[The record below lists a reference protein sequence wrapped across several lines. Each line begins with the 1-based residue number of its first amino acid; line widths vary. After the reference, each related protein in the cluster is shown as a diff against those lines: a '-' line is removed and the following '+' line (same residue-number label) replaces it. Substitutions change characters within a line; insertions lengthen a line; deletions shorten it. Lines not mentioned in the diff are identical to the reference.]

1 MEFIKKC
8 LKKEEGSATIEFL
21 GIIPLAILFLVI
33 LIEFVAAIHA
43 VAVVESAAN
52 EYANVYAMTKDASEA
67 NEAANN
73 ILNSAGDH
81 IQPGAISVTSGKE
94 FTATVNATI
103 DLMFLSNYFP
113 NLKVPYSATAYGR
126 VIE

>member
-52 EYANVYAMTKDASEA
+52 EYANV
-67 NEAANN
+67 
-73 ILNSAGDH
+73 L
-81 IQPGAISVTSGKE
+81 Q
-94 FTATVNATI
+94 
-103 DLMFLSNYFP
+103 
-113 NLKVPYSATAYGR
+113 
-126 VIE
+126 

>member
-1 MEFIKKC
+1 M
-8 LKKEEGSATIEFL
+8 

-52 EYANVYAMTKDASEA
+52 EYAMTKDAYEA
-67 NEAANN
+67 NEAANH
-73 ILNSAGDH
+73 ILNSSGDH